1 MTQDMIV
8 NPTMI
13 STLGGDVTI
22 TADFGALDTAGFE
35 WAWSADNHD
44 VFIGFASMFQ
54 DTNVIVIPAEALAKC
69 EFTLPDETKIPCL
82 ELNITLKT
90 SETLD
95 PGQETERVQK
105 SEATIA
111 LLITTQAVT
120 AADVE
125 DVDGDGVPDSMDQT
139 ALPNELQT
147 DLGPDSPI
155 MMTTVGQTLALGKT
169 ARCAGSGAMLTFEQ
183 ILAASGPN
191 CGPTQDGDTS
201 LALETAIG
209 GIFDFV
215 IGGLGVDIDPA
226 TNVAIPATGYVV
238 LPLGVPIPTNAFYQ
252 KFTDGTGWADF
263 VIDDD
268 NGAIYSAS
276 SGGGDCPAIP
286 ADAEGNSEAYTA
298 GLTVGDNCVLLSIV
312 DGGANDADNK
322 VNGQIVDPG
331 TISRIAG
338 DEGVVD
344 NPSSSGGCTLS
355 T

>member
-1 MTQDMIV
+1 M
-8 NPTMI
+8 
-13 STLGGDVTI
+13 
-22 TADFGALDTAGFE
+22 
-35 WAWSADNHD
+35 
-44 VFIGFASMFQ
+44 
-54 DTNVIVIPAEALAKC
+54 
-69 EFTLPDETKIPCL
+69 
-82 ELNITLKT
+82 
-90 SETLD
+90 
-95 PGQETERVQK
+95 
-105 SEATIA
+105 
-111 LLITTQAVT
+111 
-120 AADVE
+120 
-125 DVDGDGVPDSMDQT
+125 
-139 ALPNELQT
+139 
-147 DLGPDSPI
+147 
-155 MMTTVGQTLALGKT
+155 
-169 ARCAGSGAMLTFEQ
+169 
-183 ILAASGPN
+183 AASGPN

-312 DGGANDADNK
+312 DGGANDADNQA
-322 VNGQIVDPG
+322 NGVVEDPG
-331 TISRIAG
+331 TFGHLDGTPAADGTGSNEGIVDNPSTG
-338 DEGVVD
+338 SNEGVVDNPSTGSNEGVVD

-355 T
+355 TETTSPFKHTEWLLLGGAVGWMAMRRRRQQKHSAVGDGGQVVTG